1 MWLRFFWCKVYV
13 GIRLRH
19 VSGQIIVTSRYLT
32 PNGGLVR
39 EITLLHGNLGW
50 WNIMI
55 WPDVYLCWAFL
66 FLANLWHRRPCYI
79 FFGAVFCAEFFT
91 DGKLPGH
98 WKCLSTSLATSPSK
112 SAETWFFLGGR
123 WSCIWYKQSCFLGK
137 LGVGEIYFDAFG
149 DTFVYIYVYA
159 LG

>member
-1 MWLRFFWCKVYV
+1 M
-13 GIRLRH
+13 
-19 VSGQIIVTSRYLT
+19 TSRYLT

-91 DGKLPGH
+91 DGKLLGH

-112 SAETWFFLGGR
+112 RLKLDFFRGGDEVAYDISSHVFR
-123 WSCIWYKQSCFLGK
+123 QVGSWGDLFWCIWGYICIHICICFG
-137 LGVGEIYFDAFG
+137 IA
-149 DTFVYIYVYA
+149 YIFKNIKHKDMFTHA
-159 LG
+159 HT